1 MENANQQQRLMSPS
15 VMFSYNLSIVLQTI
29 KKHGP
34 ISRTDIAK
42 ILQCSKSTISN
53 SIINLENLRL
63 VEAVG
68 SGNPRT
74 GRKSILLS
82 FNPTAY
88 YFAAVDLR
96 WKKVNLAIVD
106 MAGKIHTEL
115 SYQRME
121 SDPIKQ
127 IKRMNEGIATLI
139 EDSGIPNDRIEA
151 IGIMVPGIVD
161 TINGIVR
168 YSSPLGWDDEVFLV
182 EEIRKDFK
190 KQITI
195 FNDAN
200 ALALGEIW
208 IGNGKN
214 YPHLAFIYTEG
225 GVGGA
230 CIYNGKIIL
239 GSNAAAGEFGKIL
252 ITADNKSQRS
262 ECLLSLPS
270 LLSRYSDA
278 ETRNMDYEEVVK
290 TAIALI
296 RDGDLLDSTLSM
308 IDEVIDNMAQ
318 IVVNIVAVFNPEAII
333 VNCSYLPDP
342 GAFLSLLRQRIYE
355 YLPSKP
361 HRTINLLRSC
371 LDDKTEVLGAAAAA
385 ISQSRFHF
393 VLQDTG
399 GQLNNQHYLVETG

>member
-1 MENANQQQRLMSPS
+1 ML
-15 VMFSYNLSIVLQTI
+15 SYNLSIILQII

-34 ISRTDIAK
+34 LSRADIAK
-42 ILQCSKSTISN
+42 TLQCSKSTISN
-53 SIINLENLRL
+53 SITNLENMGL

-74 GRKSILLS
+74 GRKSILLG
-82 FNPTAY
+82 FNSTAY
-88 YFAAVDLR
+88 YFVAVDLR

-106 MAGKIHTEL
+106 MAGKIHSEL
-115 SYQRME
+115 SYQRTE
-121 SDPIKQ
+121 SDPLQLIS
-127 IKRMNEGIATLI
+127 RMNNSIGNLL
-139 EDSGIPNDRIEA
+139 DNSGIPDDRIEG

-161 TINGIVR
+161 TLAGIVR
-168 YSSPLGWDDEVFLV
+168 YSSTLGWEDEVALAEQV
-182 EEIRKDFK
+182 REIFK

-230 CIYNGKIIL
+230 CVYDGKIIP
-239 GSNAAAGEFGKIL
+239 GANAAAGEFGKIL
-252 ITADNKSQRS
+252 ITADKKPQRS
-262 ECLLSLPS
+262 ENLLSLPS
-270 LLSRYSDA
+270 LLSRYSNT
-278 ETRNMDYEEVVK
+278 ETQNMDYEEVVK

-308 IDEVIDNMAQ
+308 IDEVIDHMAQ
-318 IVVNIVAVFNPEAII
+318 IAVNLVAVFNPEAFI

-342 GAFLSLLRQRIYE
+342 VAFLSLLQDRIYE
-355 YLPSKP
+355 YLPRKP
-361 HRTINLLRSC
+361 HRTVNLLPSC
-371 LDDKTEVLGAAAAA
+371 LDDKTEVVGAAAAA

-393 VLQDTG
+393 VLQDIG
-399 GQLNNQHYLVETG
+399 GHLSNQHYLVETR